1 MSRIRQAMLIIVMIA
16 ALLLIICVPLAH
28 MQYQS
33 RHIMN
38 EVKLFPV
45 NTQQT
50 DNRGEVIQSYSIWE
64 RIGLVSQS
72 VRVSSPLTS
81 AFKSERIASQAIAEI
96 IKTMGKQLQAL
107 QRYNALPELNYSEVL
122 QASVT
127 KETYISTDAHRSDL
141 SLSVWAINAEYED
154 FRVYAYMDTK
164 ISALYDV
171 TIKSKNAGL
180 TYETVSGLENGFL
193 EYLQAFSPLP
203 DMDEREEAYSV
214 NDAYTANEIVLHLYS
229 VNTKTGKLTIYNFN
243 DRNKFTDS
251 TPNSSIMDSSKDKI
265 SGSESCTPVGD
276 E

>member
-122 QASVT
+122 QASVA

-203 DMDEREEAYSV
+203 DMDEREEVYSV

-251 TPNSSIMDSSKDKI
+251 TPNSSIMDSSKAI
-265 SGSESCTPVGD
+265 IIGSESCTPVGD